1 MKDALT
7 TILDTIKDEDQKKID
22 DLFVST
28 MRHVHHERKYVTS
41 RPLFESPY
49 SDNMQCLTSFHPIA
63 DPNANLEKI
72 LIKNNLTPELQ
83 AFKKI
88 IFEDLL
94 EKGIA
99 TRARERGYKDYK
111 YMFYGNNQ
119 SIPLSMK
126 ITINQ
131 VGVSFICQPP
141 GVWGRYPS
149 GFKSMWENATEI
161 YLTKNVGVEKYDRL
175 YIDGALNIGNT
186 NNNNNNNNNNDNNNN
201 NSTNTDSNNSINNST
216 NSSSNSTDSNSNNN
230 STSSTSSSNNNN
242 NNNAENSINTFKFSK
257 DTATLIPIKA
267 DKPGDSQFVCASFTE
282 KFPIGTHILTVF
294 PTTGDNIMV
303 ATLLLP

>member
-1 MKDALT
+1 MHCTYGTNCTVGIQLWNHGDYSEYKCLGPYTSKWGCCSASWHPSILGHELRAGHYSFFWLSIMKDALT
-7 TILDTIKDEDQKKID
+7 TILDTIKDEDAKKID

-141 GVWGRYPS
+141 GVWGRYPG
-149 GFKSMWENATEI
+149 GFKSMWENASEI
-161 YLTKNVGVEKYDRL
+161 YLTKNVGVEK
-175 YIDGALNIGNT
+175 
-186 NNNNNNNNNNDNNNN
+186 
-201 NSTNTDSNNSINNST
+201 
-216 NSSSNSTDSNSNNN
+216 
-230 STSSTSSSNNNN
+230 
-242 NNNAENSINTFKFSK
+242 
-257 DTATLIPIKA
+257 
-267 DKPGDSQFVCASFTE
+267 
-282 KFPIGTHILTVF
+282 
-294 PTTGDNIMV
+294 
-303 ATLLLP
+303 